1 MTGDKAARRHP
12 GRHSHMPDFNDWFNR
27 EFPGLP
33 GWRPGSAAHSIP
45 VEMTSGER
53 EYVLKAELP
62 GMDPDKDISI
72 TVDDNL
78 ITVSAEHAETAE
90 DKEHSEFRYGSF
102 RRTVRLPG
110 TIPADGVD
118 AAYADGILTI
128 RVPMPEVEIPRGR
141 VVPVRRADA
150 KSEGGETEGEAR

>member
-1 MTGDKAARRHP
+1 MAGGKVER
-12 GRHSHMPDFNDWFNR
+12 RHSHFPDFNDWFNR

-45 VEMTSGER
+45 VEMTSGDG

-72 TVDDNL
+72 RVDDNL
-78 ITVSAEHAETAE
+78 ITVSAEHSESTE

-102 RRTVRLPG
+102 RRTLRLPG
-110 TIPADGVD
+110 TIPVDDVD
-118 AAYADGILTI
+118 ASYADGILTVRI
-128 RVPMPEVEIPRGR
+128 PMPDEETPTGRTIP
-141 VVPVRRADA
+141 VKRADTKA
-150 KSEGGETEGEAR
+150 GGEEP

>member
-1 MTGDKAARRHP
+1 MTGDKLARRH
-12 GRHSHMPDFNDWFNR
+12 GRFPDFNDWFNR

-33 GWRPGSAAHSIP
+33 GWRPGFAAHSIP
-45 VEMTSGER
+45 VEMTSGEG

-72 TVDDNL
+72 TVDGDL
-78 ITVSAEHAETAE
+78 ITVSAEHSESTE

-110 TIPADGVD
+110 TIPVDDVD
-118 AAYADGILTI
+118 AAYTDGVLSIHI
-128 RVPMPEVEIPRGR
+128 PMPEETLSTERTIPVKR
-141 VVPVRRADA
+141 VDT
-150 KSEGGETEGEAR
+150 KSGGEAS

>member
-1 MTGDKAARRHP
+1 MTGEKAARRHSA
-12 GRHSHMPDFNDWFNR
+12 RHSHIPDFNDWFNR

-45 VEMTSGER
+45 VETTLGEG

-72 TVDDNL
+72 KVDDNL
-78 ITVSAEHAETAE
+78 ITVSAEHGESTE

-118 AAYADGILTI
+118 ASYADGILTI
-128 RVPMPEVEIPRGR
+128 RVPMPEQEISAGR
-141 VVPVRRADA
+141 IIPVKRADA
-150 KSEGGETEGEAR
+150 KAGGGAR